1 VYEGLEERKDEIK
14 RLLAVGVVPVT
25 KAAAGPLAGIT
36 FCFTGAL
43 SKPRK
48 ELEQLVEDHGGT
60 LLNGV
65 TKDLKY
71 LVMADPASGSS
82 KAQKAA
88 KYGTICIDEAGFLAL
103 IKKGPAK
110 KAVART

>member
-1 VYEGLEERKDEIK
+1 
-14 RLLAVGVVPVT
+14 LAVGVVPVA
-25 KAAAGPLAGIT
+25 KAQGGPLAGLT

-48 ELEQLVEDHGGT
+48 GFEQMVEEPGGT
-60 LLNGV
+60 LLAGV

-71 LVMADPASGSS
+71 LVMADPGSGSS

-88 KYGTICIDEAGFLAL
+88 KYGTECIDEAGFMAL
-103 IKKGPAK
+103 INKGGAKPAA
-110 KAVART
+110 KAKGKGATATT